1 MTERTAFP
9 EPYPAGGGVV
19 AQVDWWFAYGPMFFV
34 VALVAALR
42 VLAARI
48 ASSIQRRDEDG

>member
-9 EPYPAGGGVV
+9 EPYPADGGVL
-19 AQVDWWFAYGPMFFV
+19 AQVDWWFAYGPMFFAV
-34 VALVAALR
+34 TIAAGVR

-48 ASSIQRRDEDG
+48 ASSIRREGDA